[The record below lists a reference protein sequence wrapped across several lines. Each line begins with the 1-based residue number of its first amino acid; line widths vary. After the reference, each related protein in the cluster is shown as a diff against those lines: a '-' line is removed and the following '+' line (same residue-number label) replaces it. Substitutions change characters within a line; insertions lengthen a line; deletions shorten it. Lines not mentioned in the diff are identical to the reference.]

1 MEARPPERFVR
12 VDVPDAR
19 EDALVEDDGLER
31 RLAAGEAVGER
42 ARGEAAAER
51 LLADPLG
58 EVRLELAGLEEQPRA
73 EAPDVSIGDVR
84 SVV

>member
-19 EDALVEDDGLER
+19 EDALVEHDGLQR
-31 RLAAGEAVGER
+31 RLAARQAVGQR
-42 ARGEAAAER
+42 AGGEAAAER
-51 LLADPLG
+51 LLADPLR